1 MLYYSILHHSKRA
14 VIVHFTVLDESFSK
28 SDFQQYFPTQESL
41 LPSRVSQQ
49 TCFISIFVL
58 YLHLIFIN

>member
-1 MLYYSILHHSKRA
+1 MLSYSILRHPERV
-14 VIVHFTVLDESFSK
+14 VIVHFTVSDTSFWE

-49 TCFISIFVL
+49 ACFISIFVL

>member
-1 MLYYSILHHSKRA
+1 MLYYSILRHSERV

-41 LPSRVSQQ
+41 LPSCVSQQ

>member
-1 MLYYSILHHSKRA
+1 MLYYSILRHPERV
-14 VIVHFTVLDESFSK
+14 VIVYFTVSDESFSK
-28 SDFQQYFPTQESL
+28 SDFQQYFPTQESP

>member
-1 MLYYSILHHSKRA
+1 MLYYSILRHSKRA
-14 VIVHFTVLDESFSK
+14 VIVHFTVSDESFSK

-41 LPSRVSQQ
+41 LPSRDSQQ
-49 TCFISIFVL
+49 TCFISFFVL

>member
-1 MLYYSILHHSKRA
+1 MLSYSILRHPERV
-14 VIVHFTVLDESFSK
+14 VIVRFTVLGKSFWESI
-28 SDFQQYFPTQESL
+28 FQPYFPTSESL
-41 LPSRVSQQ
+41 MPSRNSQQ

>member
-1 MLYYSILHHSKRA
+1 MLYYSILRHPERV

>member
-1 MLYYSILHHSKRA
+1 MLYYSILRHPERV
-14 VIVHFTVLDESFSK
+14 VIVHFTVSYESFSK

-41 LPSRVSQQ
+41 LPSRDSQQ

>member
-1 MLYYSILHHSKRA
+1 MLYYSILRHPERV
-14 VIVHFTVLDESFSK
+14 VIVHFTVSDESFSK

>member
-1 MLYYSILHHSKRA
+1 MLSYSILRHPERV
-14 VIVHFTVLDESFSK
+14 VIVRFTVSDKSFGESVFLP
-28 SDFQQYFPTQESL
+28 YFPTSESL
-41 LPSRVSQQ
+41 LPSRDSQQ